1 MLEFPT
7 HAFVLRVPNG
17 SGGTILRTEDGG
29 ENWKRVDQ
37 NLKEWLYA
45 LAFADAERGYI
56 VGARGIVLRT
66 DDGGA
71 TWKDLESGFNSN
83 LFGVALA
90 SRNDVLVVGEQ
101 GSIIHSKDA
110 GQTWEIQPS
119 ITSTSLFS
127 IAYRG
132 GTNVWVAGRG
142 GAILRRVDPIATVS
156 FPVTKLPPLMRGA
169 PKLENAVIDADDI
182 PKAKPPKKPAEKP

>member
-1 MLEFPT
+1 
-7 HAFVLRVPNG
+7 
-17 SGGTILRTEDGG
+17 
-29 ENWKRVDQ
+29 
-37 NLKEWLYA
+37 
-45 LAFADAERGYI
+45 
-56 VGARGIVLRT
+56 
-66 DDGGA
+66 
-71 TWKDLESGFNSN
+71 
-83 LFGVALA
+83 VAVA

-101 GSIIHSKDA
+101 GSIIHTKDA

-156 FPVTKLPPLMRGA
+156 IPVTKLPPLLKGGSA
-169 PKLENAVIDADDI
+169 KLEGEVIDADDI
-182 PKAKPPKKPAEKP
+182 PRAVPPKKPVRP